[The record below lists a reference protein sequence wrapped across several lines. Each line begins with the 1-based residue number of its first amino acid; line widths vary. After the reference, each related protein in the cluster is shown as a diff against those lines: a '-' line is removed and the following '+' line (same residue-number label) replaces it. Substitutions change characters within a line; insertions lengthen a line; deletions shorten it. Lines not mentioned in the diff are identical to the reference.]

1 MDRRELLLA
10 AAATAGAVTGAAA
23 TSTAAQAAPRTV
35 CPKAAAPK
43 ANLRVRDWGQGKP
56 IVFLSGWALPS
67 DFWHYH
73 IADLSGRGFR
83 CIAYD
88 RRGHGRSDDPS
99 TGYNFDTLADDLASV
114 LNGLDL
120 NDVTLVAYSMGGGEA
135 ARYLSRHGSKRVSRV
150 VFLAATTP
158 FLLQTADNPIGVPG
172 EMFEGLR
179 GLLAQDFPK
188 WVVDSNDAYW
198 LNLVSAEMQ
207 AWGRNLMLQSSL
219 PALLAINKAMVE
231 TDFRPDL
238 KAISIPALVIH
249 GDKDASAPLPL
260 TGSQTAKLVPGA
272 QFKLYEGA
280 AHGLPLTHRARFTED
295 LIAFVGMAA

>member
-23 TSTAAQAAPRTV
+23 TPTAAQAAPKTV
-35 CPKAAAPK
+35 RPKAAAPK

-158 FLLQTADNPIGVPG
+158 FLLQTADNPIGAPG
-172 EMFEGLR
+172 KMFEGLR

-188 WVVDSNDAYW
+188 WVADSNDAYW

-295 LIAFVGMAA
+295 LIAFVGKAA

>member
-23 TSTAAQAAPRTV
+23 TSTAAQATPKTV
-35 CPKAAAPK
+35 RLKAAAPK

-67 DFWHYH
+67 DFWQYH

-172 EMFEGLR
+172 KMFEGLR

-188 WVVDSNDAYW
+188 WVADSNDAYW

-260 TGSQTAKLVPGA
+260 TGSRTAKLVPGA

-295 LIAFVGMAA
+295 LIAFLGKTP

>member
-23 TSTAAQAAPRTV
+23 TSTAAQATPKTV
-35 CPKAAAPK
+35 RLKAAAPK

-67 DFWHYH
+67 DFWQYH

-135 ARYLSRHGSKRVSRV
+135 ARYLSRHGSKRVSQV

-158 FLLQTADNPIGVPG
+158 FLLQTADNPIGAPG
-172 EMFEGLR
+172 KMFEGLR

-188 WVVDSNDAYW
+188 WVADSNDAYW

-260 TGSQTAKLVPGA
+260 TGSRTAKLVPGA

-295 LIAFVGMAA
+295 LIAFLGKTP

>member
-23 TSTAAQAAPRTV
+23 TPTAAQATPKTV
-35 CPKAAAPK
+35 RPKAAAPK

-56 IVFLSGWALPS
+56 FVFLSGWALPS

-172 EMFEGLR
+172 KMFEGLR

-188 WVVDSNDAYW
+188 WVADSNDAYW

-295 LIAFVGMAA
+295 LIAFVGTAP

>member
-23 TSTAAQAAPRTV
+23 TPTAAQAAPKTV
-35 CPKAAAPK
+35 RPKAAAPK

-99 TGYNFDTLADDLASV
+99 TGYDFDTLADDLASV

-158 FLLQTADNPIGVPG
+158 FLLQTADNPIGAPG
-172 EMFEGLR
+172 KMFEGLR

-188 WVVDSNDAYW
+188 WVADSNDAYW

-295 LIAFVGMAA
+295 LIAFVGKAP